1 MQAEIVSLSWRYLP
15 TVLASSLVMLG
26 WALIVN
32 NLGRR
37 RYPIYWWSP
46 GVTFVSTSAAKDAE
60 MRKDELMEVEEGL
73 GITEGV
79 LFDQVSNSRSGSATQ
94 QDESVRNESRQ
105 S

>member
-1 MQAEIVSLSWRYLP
+1 
-15 TVLASSLVMLG
+15 MLG

-46 GVTFVSTSAAKDAE
+46 GATFVSTSEAKDAE

-105 S
+105 G

>member
-1 MQAEIVSLSWRYLP
+1 
-15 TVLASSLVMLG
+15 MLG

-79 LFDQVSNSRSGSATQ
+79 LFGQVSNSRNGSDGQ
-94 QDESVRNESRQ
+94 QDETDIGRGVESFDLNGSR
-105 S
+105 SS

>member
-1 MQAEIVSLSWRYLP
+1 
-15 TVLASSLVMLG
+15 
-26 WALIVN
+26 
-32 NLGRR
+32 
-37 RYPIYWWSP
+37 
-46 GVTFVSTSAAKDAE
+46 VSTSEAKDAE

>member
-1 MQAEIVSLSWRYLP
+1 
-15 TVLASSLVMLG
+15 MLG

-79 LFDQVSNSRSGSATQ
+79 LFDRVSNGRNGSGTLHDEAVLNRSRSS
-94 QDESVRNESRQ
+94 
-105 S
+105 